1 MTTDYEK
8 ITVAELA
15 RRARIN
21 KKTFYR
27 YYPTKD
33 DLLAELQTSLS
44 QDYLA
49 LTKDLVYPR
58 DLAKSITYF
67 FNFSAKQGPAYEKIT
82 INTHYSAIR
91 QQMIDTVIGKTWS
104 NSPAFNRLSNF
115 KKQVLL
121 TFVQNTGL
129 AVNRQ
134 WVLSGKQAPL
144 AEVTQVAITLMEG
157 GVNNFL
163 KGGNDHAN

>member
-1 MTTDYEK
+1 MNLNGTEDLRVQKTITAIYQAFEELILTTDYEK

-27 YYPTKD
+27 YYLTKD

-49 LTKDLVYPR
+49 LTKDLVSPR

-67 FNFSAKQGPAYEKIT
+67 FNFSAK
-82 INTHYSAIR
+82 
-91 QQMIDTVIGKTWS
+91 
-104 NSPAFNRLSNF
+104 
-115 KKQVLL
+115 
-121 TFVQNTGL
+121 
-129 AVNRQ
+129 
-134 WVLSGKQAPL
+134 
-144 AEVTQVAITLMEG
+144 
-157 GVNNFL
+157 
-163 KGGNDHAN
+163 

>member
-1 MTTDYEK
+1 MNLNGTKDLRVQKTITEIKQDFEELILTTNYEK

-21 KKTFYR
+21 KKTLYR
-27 YYPTKD
+27 YCPTKD

-67 FNFSAKQGPAYEKIT
+67 FNFSAK
-82 INTHYSAIR
+82 
-91 QQMIDTVIGKTWS
+91 
-104 NSPAFNRLSNF
+104 
-115 KKQVLL
+115 
-121 TFVQNTGL
+121 
-129 AVNRQ
+129 
-134 WVLSGKQAPL
+134 
-144 AEVTQVAITLMEG
+144 
-157 GVNNFL
+157 
-163 KGGNDHAN
+163 

>member
-1 MTTDYEK
+1 MNLNGTEDLRVQKTITAIYQAFEELILTTDYEK

-67 FNFSAKQGPAYEKIT
+67 
-82 INTHYSAIR
+82 
-91 QQMIDTVIGKTWS
+91 
-104 NSPAFNRLSNF
+104 
-115 KKQVLL
+115 L
-121 TFVQNTGL
+121 TFRPSRGRPTKRSPL
-129 AVNRQ
+129 TPTTRPSANR
-134 WVLSGKQAPL
+134 
-144 AEVTQVAITLMEG
+144 
-157 GVNNFL
+157 
-163 KGGNDHAN
+163 

>member
-67 FNFSAKQGPAYEKIT
+67 FENGFFAK
-82 INTHYSAIR
+82 
-91 QQMIDTVIGKTWS
+91 IG
-104 NSPAFNRLSNF
+104 LS
-115 KKQVLL
+115 
-121 TFVQNTGL
+121 TG
-129 AVNRQ
+129 
-134 WVLSGKQAPL
+134 
-144 AEVTQVAITLMEG
+144 
-157 GVNNFL
+157 
-163 KGGNDHAN
+163 KGSLP

>member
-1 MTTDYEK
+1 MNSNGTEDLRVQKTMTAIDQAFEELILTTDYEK

-49 LTKDLVYPR
+49 LTKGLVYPR

-67 FNFSAKQGPAYEKIT
+67 FNFSAK
-82 INTHYSAIR
+82 
-91 QQMIDTVIGKTWS
+91 
-104 NSPAFNRLSNF
+104 
-115 KKQVLL
+115 
-121 TFVQNTGL
+121 
-129 AVNRQ
+129 
-134 WVLSGKQAPL
+134 
-144 AEVTQVAITLMEG
+144 
-157 GVNNFL
+157 
-163 KGGNDHAN
+163 